1 MDITLQRNLPPA
13 VYIVIYRTDSAVD
26 GHILR
31 GSFIFTVANPDGT
44 VPTLNPG
51 ANPGTNVL
59 GNGNLTGLYT
69 GQIDPPTLFN
79 LIMITLVELGAV
91 FWVGAQLWLNFVL
104 QTSTE
109 KHKTEQNINEQTQA
123 RFERRF
129 SLPTLLVV
137 LLANVGVLVGQ
148 ALNLNGGDYGASFSP
163 ALLLQLAT
171 SGRFGTFWLLREG
184 VILVAML
191 IALYM
196 LLSQRRP
203 RLVNGLL
210 PLVNLLLGLTL
221 FIAITMSSHAAAVTK
236 VPVSYA
242 IIEDWLHLLAAALWV
257 GGMIYIAAVYLPVLA
272 KQGLAD
278 AARSLVTVLP
288 YFSPLAIAGVLIL
301 SITGPFN
308 ATFHLTSWAQFT
320 DTAYGRA
327 LLIKIVLVGGLL
339 LTSAV
344 HVGLLRPRL
353 KKEYRKYSYALS
365 RLATMKAAV
374 VVEAPS
380 TGKAGTEDA
389 STSEREQPT
398 KQLIQQV
405 RLREKRLGS
414 QTRRLTTILRWEP
427 VLGVAVLVCVG
438 LMNVFAGTLSPIAAA
453 AQQQP
458 ARKTQV
464 YTATLRTK
472 DGKFSATLTVNPNRF
487 GTNVFTVS
495 VIDNSTGKPDTNVGV
510 TVYTTMLDMDMGTE
524 SLNLLPD
531 GKGHFSISSD
541 LSMAGNWQIRIQ
553 IRTPDNTLHDA
564 IANITT
570 PF

>member
-1 MDITLQRNLPPA
+1 
-13 VYIVIYRTDSAVD
+13 SATI
-26 GHILR
+26 H
-31 GSFIFTVANPDGT
+31 
-44 VPTLNPG
+44 LNS
-51 ANPGTNVL
+51 
-59 GNGNLTGLYT
+59 
-69 GQIDPPTLFN
+69 
-79 LIMITLVELGAV
+79 
-91 FWVGAQLWLNFVL
+91 W
-104 QTSTE
+104 
-109 KHKTEQNINEQTQA
+109 
-123 RFERRF
+123 
-129 SLPTLLVV
+129 
-137 LLANVGVLVGQ
+137 
-148 ALNLNGGDYGASFSP
+148 
-163 ALLLQLAT
+163 
-171 SGRFGTFWLLREG
+171 
-184 VILVAML
+184 
-191 IALYM
+191 
-196 LLSQRRP
+196 SQ
-203 RLVNGLL
+203 
-210 PLVNLLLGLTL
+210 
-221 FIAITMSSHAAAVTK
+221 FF
-236 VPVSYA
+236 
-242 IIEDWLHLLAAALWV
+242 
-257 GGMIYIAAVYLPVLA
+257 
-272 KQGLAD
+272 Q
-278 AARSLVTVLP
+278 
-288 YFSPLAIAGVLIL
+288 
-301 SITGPFN
+301 
-308 ATFHLTSWAQFT
+308 
-320 DTAYGRA
+320 TAYGRA
-327 LLIKIVLVGGLL
+327 LLIKIALVGGMLI
-339 LTSAV
+339 TSAV

-365 RLATMKAAV
+365 RLVAVKAAV

-398 KQLIQQV
+398 KQLGQQV

-495 VIDNSTGKPDTNVGV
+495 VTDNSTGKPDTNVGV

-531 GKGHFSISSD
+531 GKGHFSISGD